1 VEHGDAAAPDV
12 IRKAPGLTK
21 CDAITLER
29 GVSHDREFER
39 WAKQTLRSG
48 SVPGFGKDVLFELLG
63 PAGKIVAVYKAFRC
77 WVSEFRA
84 LPDLDSEGNAVA
96 IESIKLK
103 NEGWQR
109 EPPLP

>member
-1 VEHGDAAAPDV
+1 MEHGDAAAPDV

-48 SVPGFGKDVLFELLG
+48 SVPGFGKDVLIELLG

-77 WVSEFRA
+77 WESEFRA